1 MMKARR
7 GTRRNTEKHGGTQR
21 ERKNHAISLSHSVS
35 LRAIFVSL
43 CVPLLFLIPL
53 LAQAHGIGTPQL
65 LNVPS
70 GPYLL
75 SVWTDPDP
83 LRADEAHVVV
93 AVLEPATREPIV
105 TGVEV
110 TVRLEPQSGDGEA
123 VSVTASTDETNRLFY
138 AAEFND
144 RVAPGR
150 WRVGVAVA
158 GERGA
163 GDEVTF
169 EIAIEP
175 ARGFNWLW
183 LGAGGLLLAVGLWLA
198 TTMRAG
204 SAKRPTASP
213 TPPPRP

>member
-1 MMKARR
+1 M
-7 GTRRNTEKHGGTQR
+7 
-21 ERKNHAISLSHSVS
+21 
-35 LRAIFVSL
+35 
-43 CVPLLFLIPL
+43 
-53 LAQAHGIGTPQL
+53 
-65 LNVPS
+65 PS

-110 TVRLEPQSGDGEA
+110 TVTMTPLAAGDGAA
-123 VSVTASTDETNRLFY
+123 VSMTAGADETNRLFY

-144 RVAPGR
+144 HVAPGR
-150 WRVGVAVA
+150 WQVGVSVA

-169 EIAIEP
+169 EIDIVAALSLIHISEP
-175 ARGFNWLW
+175 
-183 LGAGGLLLAVGLWLA
+183 
-198 TTMRAG
+198 T
-204 SAKRPTASP
+204 RPY
-213 TPPPRP
+213 

>member
-1 MMKARR
+1 M
-7 GTRRNTEKHGGTQR
+7 
-21 ERKNHAISLSHSVS
+21 
-35 LRAIFVSL
+35 
-43 CVPLLFLIPL
+43 
-53 LAQAHGIGTPQL
+53 
-65 LNVPS
+65 PS

-110 TVRLEPQSGDGEA
+110 TVTMTPLAAGDGAA
-123 VSVTASTDETNRLFY
+123 VSMTAGADETNRLFY

-144 RVAPGR
+144 HVAPGR
-150 WRVGVAVA
+150 WQVGVSVA

-169 EIAIEP
+169 EIDIVA

-183 LGAGGLLLAVGLWLA
+183 LGAGGLALAVGLWLA
-198 TTMRAG
+198 ASLRPRATG
-204 SAKRPTASP
+204 RTAATSA
-213 TPPPRP
+213 PPRRP